1 LKNKYNYIQEILE
14 ETLDLRK
21 KSTTEIC
28 SILLEKGY
36 SKIDDSYNYLI
47 KMTMDSVCEEN
58 VKHLKSQYTDKEAEY
73 KEIESVTIQDLWSK
87 ELKDL
92 EKIL

>member
-1 LKNKYNYIQEILE
+1 
-14 ETLDLRK
+14 
-21 KSTTEIC
+21 
-28 SILLEKGY
+28 
-36 SKIDDSYNYLI
+36 
-47 KMTMDSVCEEN
+47 MTMDSVCEEN
-58 VKHLKSQYTDKEAEY
+58 VKHLKSQYTDKETEY